1 MSDQGQRMDE
11 QVLNALALSV
21 ERVEPPPALRQ
32 RVLTAARRPAP
43 MRLPLT
49 AVAAIAVVALLAG
62 LLMGNALRATPP
74 QPGPQVSH
82 FTLAGSGAASNVT
95 GDVTYVK
102 GQVAIIHFTDLPAVE
117 PGRVYELWLITVG
130 NHADAAGVFTPDA
143 RGEAQI
149 VVNRSLVGYKL
160 IAVTVE
166 AGPAGVS
173 APTQAPEISGNIV

>member
-43 MRLPLT
+43 MRLPLA

-74 QPGPQVSH
+74 QPEPQAPHS
-82 FTLAGSGAASNVT
+82 T
-95 GDVTYVK
+95 
-102 GQVAIIHFTDLPAVE
+102 LPASGLPPTATAEWPKLKVQSATFNS
-117 PGRVYELWLITVG
+117 PT
-130 NHADAAGVFTPDA
+130 FPP
-143 RGEAQI
+143 
-149 VVNRSLVGYKL
+149 VN
-160 IAVTVE
+160 
-166 AGPAGVS
+166 
-173 APTQAPEISGNIV
+173 

>member
-1 MSDQGQRMDE
+1 M
-11 QVLNALALSV
+11 
-21 ERVEPPPALRQ
+21 
-32 RVLTAARRPAP
+32 
-43 MRLPLT
+43 
-49 AVAAIAVVALLAG
+49 AAIAVVALLAG

-74 QPGPQVSH
+74 QSGPQVSH

-95 GDVTYVK
+95 GDVSYVK
-102 GQVAIIHFTDLPAVE
+102 GQVAIIHFSDLPTVE
-117 PGRVYELWLITVG
+117 PGRVYELWLITAG

-149 VVNRSLVGYKL
+149 VVNRSLGGYKL

-166 AGPAGVS
+166 AGPTGVS